1 MLGPELRTGLT
12 WGCAGCQR
20 RKPHVSAWAA
30 YPRAVHTVGGWVG
43 GCAQGA
49 TISAV
54 VGGQALWGLGM
65 A

>member
-1 MLGPELRTGLT
+1 MLGPELHTGLT
-12 WGCAGCQR
+12 SGCAGCQR

-30 YPRAVHTVGGWVG
+30 YPGAVHTVG

-49 TISAV
+49 TISGV
-54 VGGQALWGLGM
+54 VRGQALWGLGM